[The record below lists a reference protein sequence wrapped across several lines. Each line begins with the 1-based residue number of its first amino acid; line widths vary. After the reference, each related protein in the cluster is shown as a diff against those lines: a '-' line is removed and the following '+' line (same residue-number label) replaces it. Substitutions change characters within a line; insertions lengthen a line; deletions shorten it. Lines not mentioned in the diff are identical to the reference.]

1 MFEPTTTNNKIYTS
15 QYDISYNSFN
25 RNPTKKKKEIS
36 ADILQNDSLGFT
48 WNLEKNR
55 KKPAY
60 LKLHNLF
67 PTTGLYRSMITSG
80 NFTEKLSKFVQNDH
94 TTLNTVLVISHNPLR
109 YLRNKVEH
117 LFLVDRLEHK
127 KLNLQFTLQLGL
139 CQNTN

>member
-25 RNPTKKKKEIS
+25 RNPTKKRRKFLPTFFRTIVW
-36 ADILQNDSLGFT
+36 ALLGT
-48 WNLEKNR
+48 WKKNR